1 MITYQEN
8 RKAGTELVKLDGKIV
23 GKIRPVVGGFQYFPN
38 GQKDGGAVWPSVA
51 RCKLDIEGDG
61 E

>member
-8 RKAGTELVKLDGKIV
+8 RKAGTELVKLAGKIV
-23 GKIRPVVGGFQYFPN
+23 GEIRPAAGGFQYFPK
-38 GQKDGGAVWPSVA
+38 GQKDGGAVWPSIA
-51 RCKLDIEGDG
+51 RCKRDIEGDG